1 MSRPAKCRMIDTLPE
16 VTYFKPRGVPLRYLN
31 EIYLTL
37 EGFEALRLADFEGLS
52 HEQSAQSMGVS
63 RQTFGRTLSQ
73 ARNTVAKALVTG
85 LALRIH
91 GGNYA
96 VAGTAGNNALN
107 NDEQKLAMNEACG
120 QHDASFSRKTKEA
133 IMDKIAISSEGPTL
147 EDLLDP
153 RFGRAAGFI
162 VVDTKTMKFDYV
174 DNGAS
179 QAMAQGA
186 GIQAAETVAATGA
199 KAVLTGFV
207 GPKAFMALEAAGI
220 RVGQNLEN
228 MTVQQAL
235 NRYLEGHVEWASS
248 PNRGGHGR

>member
-1 MSRPAKCRMIDTLPE
+1 MPRPAKCRMIDTLPE
-16 VTYFKPRGVPLRYLN
+16 VTYFKPRGVPLRDLN
-31 EIYLTL
+31 EVYLTL
-37 EGFEALRLADFEGLS
+37 EGFEAMRLADFEGLS
-52 HEQSAQSMGVS
+52 HEQAAQSMGVS

-73 ARNTVAKALVTG
+73 ARNTVTKALVSG

-96 VAGTAGNNALN
+96 VTGTIENNIRL
-107 NDEQKLAMNEACG
+107 NDEQIHPINDACRQQEASLSA
-120 QHDASFSRKTKEA
+120 QTKEA

-147 EDLLDP
+147 QDLLDP

-162 VVDTKTMKFDYV
+162 VIDTKTMKFNYV
-174 DNGAS
+174 NNGAS

-235 NRYLEGHVEWASS
+235 DRYLQGHVEWASS
-248 PNRGGHGR
+248 HNRGGHGR